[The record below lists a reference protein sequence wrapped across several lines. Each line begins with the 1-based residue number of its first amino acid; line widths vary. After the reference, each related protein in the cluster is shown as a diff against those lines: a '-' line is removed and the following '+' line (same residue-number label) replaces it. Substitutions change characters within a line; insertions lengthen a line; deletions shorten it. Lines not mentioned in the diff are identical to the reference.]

1 LRVTLADV
9 APEVEITRLHLAQL
23 TGADGPEPVHGFVL
37 RHPEAGVV
45 LVDTGVGGPQ
55 DLLDQWKRWKVDN
68 FSIAAVLEEWGLAP
82 SDVSMVVNSHLHFD
96 HCGQNMAFPH
106 ASFFAQRSEYER
118 ACREQA
124 DIKGWF
130 DFKDASL
137 ELLEGDYGLADG
149 INILATPGHTVGHQ
163 SVVVNTAH
171 GKEVI
176 VGDALYTSSVFAARD
191 APSDLPDGQARDFVA
206 WRRSVD
212 RILSFKPR
220 RIHYS
225 HDIWVT
231 VLEEDGARAFL
242 APFEN

>member
-1 LRVTLADV
+1 V

-23 TGADGPEPVHGFVL
+23 TGVDGPEPVHGFVL

-45 LVDTGVGGPQ
+45 LVDTGVGAPQ
-55 DLLDQWKRWKVDN
+55 DLLDRWKRWKVDN
-68 FSIAAVLEEWGLAP
+68 SSIAAALEEWGLAP
-82 SDVSMVVNSHLHFD
+82 TDVSTVINSHLHFD
-96 HCGQNMAFPH
+96 HCGQNMTFPQ
-106 ASFFAQRSEYER
+106 APFFVQRSEYER

-130 DFKDASL
+130 DFNSARL
-137 ELLEGDYGLADG
+137 ELLEGDYELAEG
-149 INILATPGHTVGHQ
+149 INIITTPGHTVGHQ
-163 SVVVNTAH
+163 SVLVNTAH
-171 GKEVI
+171 GKELI
-176 VGDALYTSSVFAARD
+176 VGDALFTSEVFAARD
-191 APSDLPDGQARDFVA
+191 APSDLPAGQARDFAA

-231 VLEEDGARAFL
+231 VLEEDSERTSLAR
-242 APFEN
+242 FEN